1 MCKIGCVISKGG
13 IFCKVIYIVLNVIL
27 EWPIDI

>member
-1 MCKIGCVISKGG
+1 MCKIGCVINN
-13 IFCKVIYIVLNVIL
+13 FCKVIYIVLSGIL